1 MLGRIDMKNYMNN
14 ITALI
19 VLATSVVIVGC
30 EQPMGDTT
38 TKVEPPVAVAA
49 KTEAKATEAK
59 QEESKVSDSAPKV
72 APQPSLTSDH
82 SSAHDHQHPSTPKDK
97 LRKNEN
103 SASIKPG
110 SLQAPTSLSSSST
123 PKKKQ
128 EPVEREEPV
137 ALRDQV
143 VVATPETLDLGSF
156 STSEKGSGTVSLKNM
171 GDEPVTI
178 TRAKASC
185 GCTTSDFKNGT
196 VLQPGE
202 STAITVTMNGKGRA
216 RKMSKTVTFTIDGY
230 PALRLPVV
238 AETISYVSLDNDP
251 IEINEETGTT
261 IVMLSSVD
269 EQPFRVTSIIPA
281 IAELPQDASATQ
293 ELIIDWDAFW
303 DVVSTTKI
311 TIRLDHPLCKDI
323 TTNVRLNAEQR
334 QRLNKIISD
343 RRAGGDI
350 PKKDPNRPLSGDQLT
365 RYIKGGRG
373 EKVLEYI
380 EKGLG
385 RFNATDK
392 GGVALLSTAAEAGDA
407 DTTAALLELGA
418 QVERVDRVNRTPL
431 MYAARSKKPETI
443 QLLLDAGADIQAR
456 DRLGNTP
463 LSWAAGFGSAAG
475 VQVLIDAGADAN
487 TVDTVLGYTP
497 LLWAAGFGEIKSVAI
512 LLEADADVN
521 VVDTA
526 EKRSPLMHAVRTGKA
541 EGVALLLEAG
551 ANVNDIDKQKSTA
564 LHIGAENS
572 NVSLEK
578 IMLLVEAGADVKATD
593 SAGKTPVDLAKLR
606 DDEEGAAV
614 VAYLA
619 EQSAKEINE

>member
-14 ITALI
+14 IATFFALVASAFI
-19 VLATSVVIVGC
+19 FGC
-30 EQPMGDTT
+30 EQPKSETT
-38 TKVEPPVAVAA
+38 QVEAPIAAVEKPDAKV
-49 KTEAKATEAK
+49 TEAKPKEPK
-59 QEESKVSDSAPKV
+59 EPKV
-72 APQPSLTSDH
+72 TNADAKPSLKPDH
-82 SSAHDHQHPSTPKDK
+82 AISPDHPSTPKDK
-97 LRKNEN
+97 LKKAEN
-103 SASIKPG
+103 TPSIKPG
-110 SLQAPTSLSSSST
+110 SLQKIPASLSSGNT
-123 PKKKQ
+123 NKKNQK
-128 EPVEREEPV
+128 PVVPDEPV
-137 ALRDQV
+137 ALKDQV

-156 STSEKGSGTVSLKNM
+156 STSEKGSGSVSLKNM

-202 STAITVTMNGKGRA
+202 STEITVTMNGKGRA

-251 IEINEETGTT
+251 IVINEETGTT
-261 IVMLSSVD
+261 IVTLASVD
-269 EQPFRVTSIIPA
+269 EQPFKVTSIIPA
-281 IAELPQDASATQ
+281 IADLPEDASATH
-293 ELIIDWDAFW
+293 ELILDWDAFW

-323 TTNVRLNAEQR
+323 TTSVRLNAEQR

-350 PKKDPNRPLSGDQLT
+350 PKKDPSRPLTGDQLT

-380 EKGLG
+380 DKGLG
-385 RFNATDK
+385 KFNATDK
-392 GGVALLSTAAEAGDA
+392 GGVSLLSTAAEAGDA
-407 DTTAALLELGA
+407 NTTAALLELGA
-418 QVERVDRVNRTPL
+418 QVERVDGINRTPL
-431 MYAARSKKPETI
+431 MHAARSKKLGTI
-443 QLLLDAGADIQAR
+443 QILLDAGADIQAR
-456 DRLGNTP
+456 DGLGNTP
-463 LSWAAGFGSAAG
+463 LSWAAGFGSSDG

-497 LLWAAGFGEIKSVAI
+497 LLWAAGFGETKSVSI
-512 LLEADADVN
+512 LIEADADVN
-521 VVDTA
+521 VIDTA
-526 EKRSPLMHAVRTGKA
+526 EKRSPLMHAVRTGKV
-541 EGVALLLEAG
+541 EGVALLLKAG

-578 IMLLVEAGADVKATD
+578 IMLLVEAGADIDAQD
-593 SAGKTPVDLAKLR
+593 ANGKTPVDLAKLR
-606 DDEEGAAV
+606 DDEEGPAV
-614 VAYLA
+614 VVYL
-619 EQSAKEINE
+619 EEKSGS